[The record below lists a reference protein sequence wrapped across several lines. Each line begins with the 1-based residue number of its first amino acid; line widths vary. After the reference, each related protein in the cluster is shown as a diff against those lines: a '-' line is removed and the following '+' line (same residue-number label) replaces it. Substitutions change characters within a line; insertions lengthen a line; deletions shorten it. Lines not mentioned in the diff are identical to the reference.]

1 MTGASGLL
9 DDAIE
14 YALGAVRT
22 VSPPL
27 LTSPT
32 PCSDWD
38 LRALLQ
44 HLNEALDVLGC
55 NGVPAVSVLSRDQ
68 LFTDP
73 WLIENDV
80 FRDVDDHPFGRC
92 GGL

>member
-44 HLNEALDVLGC
+44 HLNEALDVLAEASG
-55 NGVPAVSVLSRDQ
+55 GRIKLHSGRDREQDPAGMQLDTDRKSV
-68 LFTDP
+68 
-73 WLIENDV
+73 V
-80 FRDVDDHPFGRC
+80 
-92 GGL
+92 